1 MQLKLEKK
9 SNEVH
14 QAVSEKVQLENIV
27 KSKDQ
32 LVDTLNRQIS
42 QLRDDLKAK
51 DLENETILRRRHEEE
66 RQRELQDKNENIQLQ
81 QQIEYGKK

>member
-1 MQLKLEKK
+1 
-9 SNEVH
+9 
-14 QAVSEKVQLENIV
+14 
-27 KSKDQ
+27 
-32 LVDTLNRQIS
+32 
-42 QLRDDLKAK
+42 LRDDLKAK